1 MKAAAAAI
9 AALILALGGHA
20 QAADQNAEGKT
31 FGKSQLNKIMDSVSD
46 QNAKDAPL
54 YNSNP
59 PQKSSYGAASLFDV
73 GSGRISSC
81 RTSTGSG
88 NRIADQECEAVNFL
102 AKNPENRVRFNLNP
116 SDPAVLA
123 SRGHANSAAG
133 MLDMVSGGQACTDRT
148 TTTPAERTSDS
159 CAEYVPIEDKSCT
172 VGQRVDVNAD
182 SNFQCDVTYKA
193 YETLTCE
200 RRLTVSCEAPAGN
213 CAAGG
218 LKPGSA
224 VVTDGTG
231 EVKWD
236 GTHLILSNTH
246 NRANVVTSATVAFE
260 IDDVSRMTTFL
271 VDSLRSDNWVAV
283 RINGTM
289 VGVHSRYFGGSY
301 WKNTSTFEVRE
312 VTTCQEVE
320 VGQQCW
326 QETLVVFG
334 PRANDSGPPET
345 GTNVTS
351 NPGVNLLPYLVSG
364 RNTLI
369 AYNVNGGGPG
379 GFNLQILANQKC
391 ATTCTDAWTDNCGA
405 LRARAQ

>member
-1 MKAAAAAI
+1 MRTAFAAV
-9 AALILALGGHA
+9 AALILGFGCQAH
-20 QAADQNAEGKT
+20 AADQNAEGKT
-31 FGKSQLNKIMDSVSD
+31 FGKSQLNKIMDSMSD

-54 YNSNP
+54 YNANP

-73 GSGRISSC
+73 GSGRINSC
-81 RTSTGSG
+81 RTSTGTGS
-88 NRIADQECEAVNFL
+88 RIADQECEAVNFL

-133 MLDMVSGGQACTDRT
+133 MLDLVSGGQACTDRT
-148 TTTPAERTSDS
+148 TTTPAERTSET
-159 CAEYVPIEDKSCT
+159 CAEYVPVEEKSCT

-193 YETLTCE
+193 YETLKCE

-218 LKPGSA
+218 LRPGSA

-231 EVKWD
+231 DVKWD
-236 GTHLILSNTH
+236 GTHLTLSNKH
-246 NRANVVTSATVAFE
+246 NRTNVTTSATVAFE
-260 IDDVSRMTTFL
+260 IDDVSRMTTFM
-271 VDSLRSDNWVAV
+271 VDSLTSDNWVAI

-289 VGVHSRYFGGSY
+289 VGVHSRHFGGNFWRY
-301 WKNTSTFEVRE
+301 TNTFEVRQ
-312 VTTCQEVE
+312 VTSCIELE
-320 VGQQCW
+320 SGPQCGT
-326 QETLVVFG
+326 ETQVVYG
-334 PRANDSGPPET
+334 PGPNDYGPPET
-345 GTNVTS
+345 RTFAVS
-351 NPGVNLLPYLVSG
+351 NPAVNLLPYLVNG

-369 AYNVNGGGPG
+369 AYNVNGG
-379 GFNLQILANQKC
+379 NVAEVNVQILANQRC
-391 ATTCTDAWTDNCGA
+391 PTTCTDGWTDNCGA